1 MTRLDRDT
9 VDVLHNCG
17 PGVTNVYR
25 TGAVG
30 TECVISPVKLAMH
43 LLALANVTGLAND
56 SFSSAYDK
64 QLHPV
69 VVEAAACAALSL
81 IGAVTER
88 DIPTNLA
95 DLVPLLQAG
104 RNALGTVSRRA
115 TERACARV
123 TEVRDLLPTI
133 GAGAPFC
140 GVVKWSHALVEPDFT
155 SSNGSAVAR
164 LAQVRHAAVSLM
176 LIAYATPPIVLMSRD
191 ASLHYFQR
199 DGALTA
205 RSFATGGAA

>member
-1 MTRLDRDT
+1 MTRLDRDA

-30 TECVISPVKLAMH
+30 TECVISPVKLAIH
-43 LLALANVTGLAND
+43 LLAMASVTGMASD
-56 SFSSAYDK
+56 TVSSPYDK

-104 RNALGTVSRRA
+104 RNALGTASRSA

-155 SSNGSAVAR
+155 SSNGSAAAR
-164 LAQVRHAAVSLM
+164 LAHVRHAAVSLM

-191 ASLHYFQR
+191 ASLHYFQQN
-199 DGALTA
+199 GALTL
-205 RSFATGGAA
+205 RSFGPGGAA

>member
-1 MTRLDRDT
+1 MTRIDRDA

-17 PGVTNVYR
+17 PSVSNVYR

-43 LLALANVTGLAND
+43 LLAMANVTGVASDAFAGEND
-56 SFSSAYDK
+56 R

-69 VVEAAACAALSL
+69 VIEAAACSALAS
-81 IGAVTER
+81 IGTVTQR
-88 DIPTNLA
+88 DIHTNLS
-95 DLVPLLQAG
+95 DLVPMLQAG
-104 RNALGTVSRRA
+104 RSALGTASRSA
-115 TERACARV
+115 AERACERV

-133 GAGAPFC
+133 GEGAPFC
-140 GVVKWSHALVEPDFT
+140 GVVRWSHATV
-155 SSNGSAVAR
+155 GSDSVASDGSPGAQLADVRRAV
-164 LAQVRHAAVSLM
+164 VSLM
-176 LIAYATPPIVLMSRD
+176 LIAYATPPIVLLSRD

>member
-1 MTRLDRDT
+1 MTRLDRDA

-43 LLALANVTGLAND
+43 LLALANITGVAND
-56 SFSSAYDK
+56 SFSSACNN

-69 VVEAAACAALSL
+69 VVEAAACSALES
-81 IGAVTER
+81 IGAVTGR
-88 DIPTNLA
+88 DIRTNLA
-95 DLVPLLQAG
+95 DLVPLLKAG
-104 RNALGTVSRRA
+104 RKALGTASRSA

-133 GAGAPFC
+133 GAGEPFC
-140 GVVKWSHALVEPDFT
+140 GVVKWSHAMVVPDIASGN
-155 SSNGSAVAR
+155 SSPVDR

-176 LIAYATPPIVLMSRD
+176 LTAYATPPIVLMSRE
-191 ASLHYFQR
+191 ASLHYFQL
-199 DGALTA
+199 DGALIA

>member
-1 MTRLDRDT
+1 MTRRDRDA

-43 LLALANVTGLAND
+43 LLALANVNGVAND

-64 QLHPV
+64 QLHPF

-164 LAQVRHAAVSLM
+164 LVQVRHAAVSLM

-191 ASLHYFQR
+191 ASLHYFQQN
-199 DGALTA
+199 GALTA